1 MQFETMIGL
10 ILKVRSEIQR
20 SLFHLNLTM
29 LLKSR
34 NLQQLFIIEIE
45 KGFLA
50 RFQHLL
56 YVTCLLWVPNKKS
69 NCSTMINDLSKLFH
83 C

>member
-20 SLFHLNLTM
+20 SLFHFNLTM
-29 LLKSR
+29 LLKR

-56 YVTCLLWVPNKKS
+56 YVTCCGFQIKNLIALL
-69 NCSTMINDLSKLFH
+69 
-83 C
+83 

>member
-10 ILKVRSEIQR
+10 ILKVRSEIQS
-20 SLFHLNLTM
+20 SLFHFNLTM

-34 NLQQLFIIEIE
+34 NLQQLFIIKIE

-56 YVTCLLWVPNKKS
+56 YVTCCGFQIKNLIALL
-69 NCSTMINDLSKLFH
+69 
-83 C
+83 